1 MALRHDQQTRIIGQ
15 ERKAASAL
23 FSSPANELV
32 PVFDVEGG
40 GAPGGHGQRLPLED
54 EGIAQML
61 AHQGHVVEVMVFD
74 DSLIAAC
81 DLLRR
86 GQQPNM
92 AMFQNVLFV
101 IRNFAAFV
109 FTHAVSLKKS
119 RRNVPQKV
127 LTSLFAMRASGE
139 TTRPSKH
146 PQGGL
151 NRVPA

>member
-1 MALRHDQQTRIIGQ
+1 
-15 ERKAASAL
+15 
-23 FSSPANELV
+23 
-32 PVFDVEGG
+32 
-40 GAPGGHGQRLPLED
+40 
-54 EGIAQML
+54 ML

-109 FTHAVSLKKS
+109 FTHAASLKKS

-139 TTRPSKH
+139 TTRPTARPVD
-146 PQGGL
+146 PQAFDYYLKGKFSYGEL
-151 NRVPA
+151 SESGIQ